1 MRHWGLGDPSTYNP
15 SQIYIP
21 FYQLPDV
28 WVPAFARSFSVA
40 VRTPLDVATIIP
52 AIKDVTYGV
61 AKDQPVYDIQT
72 IEQVASASM
81 SAQRLPMLLLVA
93 FSDLSLLLASE
104 GIYGV
109 ISYSVTQRVQEIG
122 IRMALGAKRWDVLR
136 IVLGQG
142 LQLAVMR
149 LVAGTV
155 AAILLGRLL
164 SGFSHWLYGVGA
176 SDPATLVTVSVVPLA
191 AAAVACL
198 VPACRAMRVNP
209 IVALKFE

>member
-1 MRHWGLGDPSTYNP
+1 
-15 SQIYIP
+15 
-21 FYQLPDV
+21 
-28 WVPAFARSFSVA
+28 
-40 VRTPLDVATIIP
+40 
-52 AIKDVTYGV
+52 VTYGV

-209 IVALKFE
+209 IVAL